1 MYFVYSL
8 LLTLGFLVLL
18 PRFLFDALRKGK
30 YVAGLGERLG
40 KLTPLQPSSQPVVW
54 LHCVSVGES
63 QAARPLIAGIRQRF
77 PDHRIVV
84 STTTVTGQKLAR
96 DIFKTEVE
104 RVFYFPF
111 DWRWAV
117 RRSLNAIRPSS
128 VLIMETEI
136 WPRFFRECQSRGISL
151 AIVNGRLSSQ
161 SFRRYKWIKFFLKQ
175 VLPALTR
182 AVMQTETD
190 AGRIIELGL
199 HQSRVAVAGNVK
211 FDAGTISD
219 STSVLAELRAR
230 YNITGATKLLLAA
243 STHAPEESVI
253 LESLTKANRSD
264 LRVLIAPRHPE
275 RFDDVASLL
284 EQSGLHWSRRSS
296 TARAS
301 DKFCDAILLDT
312 IGELSAIY
320 SLATMVFVGGS
331 ISATGGHNI
340 LEPAAIGAAIITG
353 PHMHNFA
360 AISRAF
366 VNAGAIIQLSS
377 GNHRESADALATAI
391 NELLNN
397 DARRRELQTKA
408 RHLVE
413 QNRGAT
419 ERTLHYLEPL
429 LAASGPDS
437 FMT

>member
-18 PRFLFDALRKGK
+18 PRFLFDALRHGK
-30 YVAGLGERLG
+30 YVAGFGERLG
-40 KLTPLQPSSQPVVW
+40 KVDPLKPPAQPVVW

-63 QAARPLIAGIRQRF
+63 QAARPLVAGIRERF
-77 PDHRIVV
+77 PDHSIVI
-84 STTTVTGQKLAR
+84 STTTLTGQKLAR
-96 DIFKTEVE
+96 EIFKNEAA

-111 DWRWAV
+111 DWRWTV
-117 RRSLNAIRPSS
+117 RRTLRAIRPSS

-136 WPRFFRECQSRGISL
+136 WPRFFRECQNQGIPL

-161 SFRRYKWIKFFLKQ
+161 SFRRYKWIRFFLKR

-199 HQSRVAVAGNVK
+199 DQSRVAVAGNMK
-211 FDAGTISD
+211 FDAGT
-219 STSVLAELRAR
+219 TSGSSSLVADLRDR
-230 YNITGATKLLLAA
+230 YNITEATQLLLAA
-243 STHAPEESVI
+243 STHAPEESVV
-253 LESLTKANRSD
+253 LEGLTRANRSD
-264 LRVLIAPRHPE
+264 LRLLIAPRHPE

-284 EQSGLHWSRRSS
+284 DQSGLHWSRRSS
-296 TARAS
+296 TRRAS

-320 SLATMVFVGGS
+320 SLATIVFVGGS

-340 LEPAAIGAAIITG
+340 LEPAAAGAAIITG
-353 PHMHNFA
+353 PHMQNFA

-377 GNHRESADALATAI
+377 GNHRESANALAAAV
-391 NELLNN
+391 NDLLGNN
-397 DARRRELQTKA
+397 ALRLELQIKA
-408 RHLVE
+408 KQLVE
-413 QNRGAT
+413 LNRGAT
-419 ERTLHYLEPL
+419 ERTLHYLEPIL
-429 LAASGPDS
+429 TASARPRS
-437 FMT
+437 

>member
-18 PRFLFDALRKGK
+18 PRFLFDALRHGK
-30 YVAGLGERLG
+30 YVAGFGERLG
-40 KLTPLQPSSQPVVW
+40 KLTPLPSSDRPVVW
-54 LHCVSVGES
+54 IHCVSVGES
-63 QAARPLIAGIRQRF
+63 QAARPLVAGIRQRF

-84 STTTVTGQKLAR
+84 STTTLTGQKLAR

-111 DWRWAV
+111 DWRWTV
-117 RRSLNAIRPSS
+117 RRTLNAIRPSS

-136 WPRFFRECQSRGISL
+136 WPGFFRECQSRKISL

-161 SFRRYKWIKFFLKQ
+161 SFRRYKWINFFLKR

-199 HQSRVAVAGNVK
+199 DQSRVAVAGNMK
-211 FDAGTISD
+211 FDAGSASGPGSLI
-219 STSVLAELRAR
+219 AELRHR
-230 YNITGATKLLLAA
+230 YSITEATQLMIAA

-253 LESLTKANRSD
+253 LEGFTKTNRSD
-264 LRVLIAPRHPE
+264 LRLLIAPRHPE
-275 RFDDVASLL
+275 RFDEVASLL
-284 EQSGLHWSRRSS
+284 DQSGLHWSRRSS
-296 TARAS
+296 SPRAS

-312 IGELSAIY
+312 IGELSEIY
-320 SLATMVFVGGS
+320 SLATIVFVGGS
-331 ISATGGHNI
+331 ISTTGGHNI
-340 LEPAAIGAAIITG
+340 LEPAAAGAAIITG

-377 GNHRESADALATAI
+377 GNHRDSANALAAAVNNLLI
-391 NELLNN
+391 NEAL
-397 DARRRELQTKA
+397 RRELQTKA
-408 RHLVE
+408 KQLIE
-413 QNRGAT
+413 LNRGAT
-419 ERTLHYLEPL
+419 ERTLHYLEPIL
-429 LAASGPDS
+429 LASVQTRS
-437 FMT
+437 

>member
-18 PRFLFDALRKGK
+18 PRFLVDAFRKGK

-40 KLTPLQPSSQPVVW
+40 KLTPLQASSLPIVW

-77 PDHRIVV
+77 PNHRIVV
-84 STTTVTGQKLAR
+84 STTTLTGQKLAR

-111 DWRWAV
+111 DWRWTV
-117 RRSLNAIRPSS
+117 RRSLNAIRPNS

-136 WPRFFRECQSRGISL
+136 WPRFFKECQSRGIPL

-161 SFRRYKWIKFFLKQ
+161 SFRRYKWIKFFLKR

-190 AGRIIELGL
+190 AARIIELGL
-199 HQSRVAVAGNVK
+199 DQSRVAVAGNVK
-211 FDAGTISD
+211 FDAGTVGD
-219 STSVLAELRAR
+219 SNLLAAELGAR
-230 YNITGATKLLLAA
+230 YHITETTQLLIAA
-243 STHAPEESVI
+243 STHASEENVI
-253 LESLTKANRSD
+253 LEALAKASRPN
-264 LRVLIAPRHPE
+264 LRLLLAPRHPE
-275 RFDDVASLL
+275 RFAEVAALL
-284 EQSGLHWSRRSS
+284 DRSGLKWSRRSALPQS
-296 TARAS
+296 S
-301 DKFCDAILLDT
+301 DEGCDVILLDT
-312 IGELSAIY
+312 IGELSAVY
-320 SLATMVFVGGS
+320 PLATIVFVGGS

-340 LEPAAIGAAIITG
+340 LEPAAVGAAIITG

-360 AISRAF
+360 AITRAF
-366 VNAGAIIQLSS
+366 VNAGAILQLSS
-377 GNHRESADALATAI
+377 GNHRESANALATAI
-391 NELLNN
+391 NLLLNN
-397 DARRRELQTKA
+397 DGRRLELQTKA
-408 RHLVE
+408 RQLVE

-429 LAASGPDS
+429 LNAGAP
-437 FMT
+437 TRP

>member
-8 LLTLGFLVLL
+8 LLTFGFLVLL
-18 PRFLFDALRKGK
+18 PRFLFDALRHGK
-30 YVAGLGERLG
+30 YVAGFGERLG
-40 KLTPLQPSSQPVVW
+40 KVDPLKPAVQPVVW

-63 QAARPLIAGIRQRF
+63 QAARPLVAGIRERF
-77 PDHRIVV
+77 PDLSIVV
-84 STTTVTGQKLAR
+84 STTTLTGQKLAR
-96 DIFKTEVE
+96 EIFKNEAA

-111 DWRWAV
+111 DWRWTV
-117 RRSLNAIRPSS
+117 RRSLRAIRPTS

-136 WPRFFRECQSRGISL
+136 WPRFFRECQNQGIPL

-199 HQSRVAVAGNVK
+199 DQSRVAVAGNMK
-211 FDAGTISD
+211 FDAGTVNGS
-219 STSVLAELRAR
+219 SSVIAELRDR
-230 YNITGATKLLLAA
+230 YNITEATQLLLAA

-253 LESLTKANRSD
+253 LESLTKTNRSD
-264 LRVLIAPRHPE
+264 LRLLIAPRHPE
-275 RFDDVASLL
+275 RFDDVAFLL
-284 EQSGLHWSRRSS
+284 DQSGLHWSRRSS
-296 TARAS
+296 TPRAS

-320 SLATMVFVGGS
+320 SLATIVFVGGS

-340 LEPAAIGAAIITG
+340 LEPAAAGAAIITG

-377 GNHRESADALATAI
+377 GNHRESANALAAAV
-391 NELLNN
+391 NDLLSNN
-397 DARRRELQTKA
+397 ALRLELQIKA
-408 RHLVE
+408 KQLVE
-413 QNRGAT
+413 LNRGAT
-419 ERTLHYLEPL
+419 ERTLHYLEPIL
-429 LAASGPDS
+429 TASVQPRS
-437 FMT
+437 